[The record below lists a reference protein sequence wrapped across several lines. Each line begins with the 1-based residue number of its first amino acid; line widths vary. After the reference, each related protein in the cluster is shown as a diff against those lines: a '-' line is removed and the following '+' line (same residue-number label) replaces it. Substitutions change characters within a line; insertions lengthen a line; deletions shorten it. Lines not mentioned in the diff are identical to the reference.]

1 MDLNEQTATTPVS
14 IAGAGRVGQALG
26 RALTKAGQPVSFLA
40 SRTPE
45 QAQRAAAFIA
55 GGVRPVCYEEL
66 AGNVLLCVSDDAL
79 EEVAGR
85 LTGDVL
91 IALHTSGARGPEALA
106 PLLSREVAC
115 GSLHPLQTFP
125 TPEAGVQGLPG
136 STFAIAG
143 DDVAAEWARRLVLLL
158 DGKTIAIAP
167 GRHALYHAA
176 AVMASN
182 YVVALL
188 GAAETL
194 MELAGVPRQDG
205 LPALAPLVRAAV
217 DNTIALGPAAAL
229 TGPVQRG
236 DARTVASHLDA
247 LESAP
252 PEVLKLYRA
261 AARQTL
267 VLARERGLAEEH
279 ASAIHHLVHERN

>member
-1 MDLNEQTATTPVS
+1 MPVN

-26 RALTKAGQPVSFLA
+26 RALTMAGQPISLVA

-45 QAQRAAAFIA
+45 QAERAASFI
-55 GGVRPVCYEEL
+55 GGGARPVSYEQL

-79 EEVAGR
+79 EQVAGR
-85 LTGDVL
+85 LTGDVRV
-91 IALHTSGARGPEALA
+91 ALHTSGARGPEALA
-106 PLLSREVAC
+106 PLLSRGVAC

-125 TPEAGVQGLPG
+125 NPEAGVQRIPG

-143 DDVAAEWARRLVLLL
+143 DEAAAEWARRLVRLL
-158 DGKTIAIAP
+158 DGKAIAIAP

-194 MELAGVPRQDG
+194 MALAGVPRQDG

-217 DNTIALGPAAAL
+217 DNTMVLGPAAAL

-252 PEVLKLYRA
+252 PEVLRLYRA
-261 AARQTL
+261 AAAQTL
-267 VLARERGLAEEH
+267 VLARERGLAEDH
-279 ASAIHHLVHERN
+279 ASAIHHLLHKRN